1 MLALTASSIMNVV
14 KTRNEPQ
21 QHIQHISPKWI
32 ILLAWNKQWK
42 KICRLWLVNASVK
55 FDQKFRKS
63 FLLSNIL
70 FILGVSNQRC
80 QPSSCIYLTNWCCE
94 HGVSVQPLHLISYPK
109 SARCRPR
116 RSHDRTREGKCC
128 LPVSK
133 ETRRERGPEDTRF
146 PARLDRVTAP
156 ALSPSIADVPQFDLS
171 LLTQHVLTCSYSV
184 NTEG

>member
-1 MLALTASSIMNVV
+1 M
-14 KTRNEPQ
+14 
-21 QHIQHISPKWI
+21 
-32 ILLAWNKQWK
+32 ILLAWNKHWK
-42 KICRLWLVNASVK
+42 KICQLWLVVRQWNLTRNSEKAFCWVI
-55 FDQKFRKS
+55 FYL
-63 FLLSNIL
+63 FLLCRISAVNRSRA
-70 FILGVSNQRC
+70 FTW
-80 QPSSCIYLTNWCCE
+80 LTDWCCK

-128 LPVSK
+128 FPVSE
-133 ETRRERGPEDTRF
+133 ETRREREPEDTRF
-146 PARLDRVTAP
+146 SARLDHVTAP